1 MIIDNNDP
9 RAPWNE
15 EERYIEVTVS
25 MTISKSVA
33 VKADKDTNLDS
44 YTLKELVENQIS
56 LPTDLDN
63 TWIID
68 DFVVNLD

>member
-15 EERYIEVTVS
+15 EEKYIEVTIS

-33 VKADKDTNLDS
+33 VKAYKDTQLDS
-44 YTLKELVENQIS
+44 FVLKELVENQIS
-56 LPTDLDN
+56 LPTDLDD

-68 DFVVNLD
+68 DFIVNLD